1 LLDETEALSSA
12 ATDLKRKLDKMEL
25 ELARPPKPMLKKQII
40 ARYEK
45 LPKMGRPIELEV
57 PMNNNK
63 SVAAQ
68 NDDKEVL
75 KTPKQ
80 LTASTKTKFKST
92 GSKSQQKLKYS
103 RTNGIK
109 QQRKIKK
116 VSYSLISIGPCFL
129 GFKNEG
135 NESKKF
141 IKIIVEPKIPKEVKK
156 TISKDS
162 RLNRKRTLA
171 ETLCQNNDP
180 FGCSKS
186 ETSDVS
192 TKINRIEKRPKI
204 DIGDIYEQ
212 MRETFWSAHSSSLK
226 IPLSQAQRDAYDQML
241 DEF

>member
-1 LLDETEALSSA
+1 
-12 ATDLKRKLDKMEL
+12 
-25 ELARPPKPMLKKQII
+25 
-40 ARYEK
+40 
-45 LPKMGRPIELEV
+45 
-57 PMNNNK
+57 MNNNK
-63 SVAAQ
+63 SVTAQ
-68 NDDKEVL
+68 NDEYQVL

-80 LTASTKTKFKST
+80 LTASTKEKFKST
-92 GSKSQQKLKYS
+92 KSKSESKLSPSKEQKLKYS
-103 RTNGIK
+103 RSNGIK

-116 VSYSLISIGPCFL
+116 VSHSFISIGPCFQ
-129 GFKNEG
+129 GNEG
-135 NESKKF
+135 NESKNF

-241 DEF
+241 DEFQFHSLAIIQYLFAFKGSPDQAQAISFFKSMSKKVGSDMERL